1 MKHTYKISG
10 MTCNG
15 CRSHVEKALAEVP
28 GVTHVE
34 VDLEN
39 AKAEIEMEKHI
50 PLEQFQ
56 EKLAAEGDRYHIQ
69 LHEQQQNGNH
79 STPMKHTY
87 SISGMTCNGCRSHV
101 EKALSEIPGVTD
113 VEVDLEK
120 AQAEIEMEKHIS
132 LKTFQ
137 EKLEQDGGNYSIGM
151 PGEKPKPK
159 AKPQATGSGVYYCP
173 MHCEGD
179 KTYDKPGDCPVC

>member
-1 MKHTYKISG
+1 
-10 MTCNG
+10 
-15 CRSHVEKALAEVP
+15 
-28 GVTHVE
+28 
-34 VDLEN
+34 
-39 AKAEIEMEKHI
+39 
-50 PLEQFQ
+50 
-56 EKLAAEGDRYHIQ
+56 AEGDRYHIQ

-101 EKALSEIPGVTD
+101 EKALSEIPGVIN

-137 EKLEQDGGNYSIGM
+137 EKLEQDGGTYSIGM

-173 MHCEGD
+173 MHCEGE
-179 KTYDKPGDCPVC
+179 KTYDKPGDCPVCGMDLVEAPSSTKIPAQYTCPMHPEIVQDEPGSCP